1 VREAEADAKRAVES
15 AIWLRTRAQNL
26 MEQVELATYRAIM
39 AVRISDALSRMSQAA
54 PDPQSDHDNDAF
66 SIL

>member
-1 VREAEADAKRAVES
+1 
-15 AIWLRTRAQNL
+15 
-26 MEQVELATYRAIM
+26 MEQAELATYRAIM